1 MNQQEFNIGSQLKE
15 AMKGFETAMNE
26 ANKIL
31 AGVDKKKLAEA
42 MKNPK
47 VAEALQQ
54 MRDQTESVK
63 KQYEN
68 INL

>member
-1 MNQQEFNIGSQLKE
+1 MSQQEFNIGSQLKD
-15 AMKGFETAMNE
+15 ALKGFEQAATSATE
-26 ANKIL
+26 ILSKI
-31 AGVDKKKLAEA
+31 DKKKLAEA

-54 MRDQTESVK
+54 MRDQTEAVK